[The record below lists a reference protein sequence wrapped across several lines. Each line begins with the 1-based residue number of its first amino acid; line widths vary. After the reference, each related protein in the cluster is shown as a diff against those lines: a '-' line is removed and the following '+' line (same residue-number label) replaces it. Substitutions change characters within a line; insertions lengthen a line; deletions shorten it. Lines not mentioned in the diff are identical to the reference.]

1 MSKENDEIIS
11 VKVAGT
17 EYQLYCPK
25 DEQRGLLNA
34 ADYLNKKVRKIKRQ
48 AKFLSMEKASVL
60 AGLEVANEL
69 LNSDKVEIK
78 EPFDNSTNV
87 IGRTAAILTKSNLI
101 TSVVGGGDT
110 VAALNKS
117 ELTGGFSFVSIA
129 GGALVEWLEG
139 KTLPGLEFLS
149 N

>member
-78 EPFDNSTNV
+78 EPFDNSDTENV
-87 IGRTAAILTKSNLI
+87 ESTEQIASTKAETPQQKEENSDDLSI
-101 TSVVGGGDT
+101 KLVSEI
-110 VAALNKS
+110 S
-117 ELTGGFSFVSIA
+117 ELSK
-129 GGALVEWLEG
+129 L
-139 KTLPGLEFLS
+139 
-149 N
+149 

>member
-1 MSKENDEIIS
+1 MSKDNDEIIS

-25 DEQRGLLNA
+25 EEQRGLLNA

-78 EPFDNSTNV
+78 EPFDNSDTENV
-87 IGRTAAILTKSNLI
+87 ETTEQIESTKTETPQQKEENSDDLSI
-101 TSVVGGGDT
+101 KLVSEI
-110 VAALNKS
+110 S
-117 ELTGGFSFVSIA
+117 ELSK
-129 GGALVEWLEG
+129 L
-139 KTLPGLEFLS
+139 
-149 N
+149 

>member
-1 MSKENDEIIS
+1 MSKDNDEIIS

-78 EPFDNSTNV
+78 EPFDNSDTENV
-87 IGRTAAILTKSNLI
+87 ESTELTEKIESTKTETPKQKEENSDDLSI
-101 TSVVGGGDT
+101 KLVSEI
-110 VAALNKS
+110 S
-117 ELTGGFSFVSIA
+117 ELSK
-129 GGALVEWLEG
+129 L
-139 KTLPGLEFLS
+139 
-149 N
+149 

>member
-1 MSKENDEIIS
+1 MSKDNDEIIS

-69 LNSDKVEIK
+69 LNSDKVE
-78 EPFDNSTNV
+78 
-87 IGRTAAILTKSNLI
+87 
-101 TSVVGGGDT
+101 
-110 VAALNKS
+110 NK
-117 ELTGGFSFVSIA
+117 G
-129 GGALVEWLEG
+129 
-139 KTLPGLEFLS
+139 TLW
-149 N
+149 

>member
-1 MSKENDEIIS
+1 MSKDNDEIIS

-25 DEQRGLLNA
+25 EEQRGLLNA

-78 EPFDNSTNV
+78 EPFDNSDTENV
-87 IGRTAAILTKSNLI
+87 ESTEEIESTKTETPQQKEENSDDLSI
-101 TSVVGGGDT
+101 KLVSEI
-110 VAALNKS
+110 S
-117 ELTGGFSFVSIA
+117 ELSK
-129 GGALVEWLEG
+129 L
-139 KTLPGLEFLS
+139 
-149 N
+149 

>member
-1 MSKENDEIIS
+1 MSKDNDEIIS

-78 EPFDNSTNV
+78 EPFDNSDTENV
-87 IGRTAAILTKSNLI
+87 ESTES
-101 TSVVGGGDT
+101 
-110 VAALNKS
+110 S
-117 ELTGGFSFVSIA
+117 ELTEQIEST
-129 GGALVEWLEG
+129 
-139 KTLPGLEFLS
+139 KTCLLYTSPSPRDRG
-149 N
+149 

>member
-78 EPFDNSTNV
+78 EPFNNSDTENVESTESTELTEKTESTKTEAPKQKEDNSDDLSIKLV
-87 IGRTAAILTKSNLI
+87 SEI
-101 TSVVGGGDT
+101 
-110 VAALNKS
+110 S
-117 ELTGGFSFVSIA
+117 ELSK
-129 GGALVEWLEG
+129 L
-139 KTLPGLEFLS
+139 
-149 N
+149 

>member
-1 MSKENDEIIS
+1 MSKDNDEIIS

-25 DEQRGLLNA
+25 EEQRGLLNA

-78 EPFDNSTNV
+78 EPFDNSDNENV
-87 IGRTAAILTKSNLI
+87 ESTEQIESTKTETPQQKEENSDDLSI
-101 TSVVGGGDT
+101 KLVSEI
-110 VAALNKS
+110 S
-117 ELTGGFSFVSIA
+117 ELSK
-129 GGALVEWLEG
+129 L
-139 KTLPGLEFLS
+139 
-149 N
+149 

>member
-34 ADYLNKKVRKIKRQ
+34 AAYLNKKVRKIKRQ

-78 EPFDNSTNV
+78 EPFNNSDTENV
-87 IGRTAAILTKSNLI
+87 ESTESTELTEKTESTKTEAPKQKEENSDDLSI
-101 TSVVGGGDT
+101 KLVSEI
-110 VAALNKS
+110 S
-117 ELTGGFSFVSIA
+117 ELSK
-129 GGALVEWLEG
+129 L
-139 KTLPGLEFLS
+139 
-149 N
+149 